1 MVGTDRYSVML
12 SCWHPRAKLRPSF
25 RQLVESVSSVVDA
38 MQRQIQSWRA
48 AADYVNAADDQQLS
62 TGSELDVSGLAA
74 LDACRSTT
82 V

>member
-1 MVGTDRYSVML
+1 ML
-12 SCWHPRAKLRPSF
+12 SCWHPSAKRRPSF

-48 AADYVNAADDQQLS
+48 SADYVNDQQPL